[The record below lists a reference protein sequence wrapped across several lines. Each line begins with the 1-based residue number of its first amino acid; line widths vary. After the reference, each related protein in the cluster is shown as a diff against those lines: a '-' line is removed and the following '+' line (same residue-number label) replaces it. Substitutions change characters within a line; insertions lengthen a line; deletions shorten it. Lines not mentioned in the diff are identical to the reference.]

1 MSRELKKKNQ
11 LRKKT
16 SEFLSNSLYFCL
28 SLLLIIYCITEIIRL
43 LTINDH
49 NILYWIFLVLCSIVC
64 LVAIVIL
71 GKQLLVD
78 LFKWHRHE
86 QLSEKETS
94 EPSSG
99 DDQ

>member
-1 MSRELKKKNQ
+1 
-11 LRKKT
+11 
-16 SEFLSNSLYFCL
+16 
-28 SLLLIIYCITEIIRL
+28 
-43 LTINDH
+43 
-49 NILYWIFLVLCSIVC
+49 
-64 LVAIVIL
+64 VAIVIL